1 MSLIV
6 VDVESDGAIP
16 HKYSM
21 VCFGAVVVEPSLS
34 KTFYGQTKPISDEW
48 QPEALAISGITR
60 QEHLSFDEPRE
71 VMLKFKDWIAANSN
85 GKAVFISDNLAFD
98 WQWINYYFHY
108 FTGSNPFGFS
118 GRRIGDIYSGLVKDY
133 FAASKWKDLRR
144 TKHTHNPVD
153 DAKGN
158 AEALLKIREIDF
170 QFPLGQTHLN
180 FHQEHYLQSRVK

>member
-21 VCFGAVVVEPSLS
+21 VCFGAVVVEPSLE
-34 KTFYGQTKPISDEW
+34 KTFYGQIKPISDEW
-48 QPEALAISGITR
+48 QPEALAISNFTR
-60 QEHLSFDEPRE
+60 AEHLTFDEPRE
-71 VMLKFKDWIAANSN
+71 VMLKFKDWIAASSN
-85 GKAVFISDNLAFD
+85 GKPVFISDNLAFD

-108 FTGSNPFGFS
+108 FTGGNPFGYS

-133 FAASKWKDLRR
+133 FAASKWKEFRR
-144 TKHTHNPVD
+144 TAHTHNPVD

-158 AEALLKIREIDF
+158 AEALLKIREMGIK
-170 QFPLGQTHLN
+170 FP
-180 FHQEHYLQSRVK
+180 F